1 MRTRKELED
10 RIVDL
15 WKQYLTTPHDQM
27 GRYAAGAACI
37 ELVWALDL
45 NEDER
50 QDLYNQAR
58 EQIVEEAEQ

>member
-45 NEDER
+45 SEDER

-58 EQIVEEAEQ
+58 EQIVQEAEQ